1 MQDDCRVPYRS
12 FRRVVS
18 NGIEGSRLGLAAWT
32 FGGLEI
38 GGEGRWLHSANATVV
53 GLLICKY
60 DVLITVES
68 HDSVREDENEEG
80 DFL

>member
-38 GGEGRWLHSANATVV
+38 GGKAVGYTV
-53 GLLICKY
+53 
-60 DVLITVES
+60 
-68 HDSVREDENEEG
+68 RMRQ
-80 DFL
+80 

>member
-1 MQDDCRVPYRS
+1 MDATYLVRDQD
-12 FRRVVS
+12 RR
-18 NGIEGSRLGLAAWT
+18 
-32 FGGLEI
+32 
-38 GGEGRWLHSANATVV
+38 EGRWLHSANATVV